1 LRFLTEQFQK
11 FKEVHSQANQTDLSI
26 TELSKLV
33 KKLPMLTKEIEKY
46 SLHLSLTN
54 ECIYEYNEKRIKMSE
69 FEQDI
74 AMGIDLNGEKVKDFT
89 YEMVQLLLDDDFA
102 KNDKLRLIMLYLL
115 NKNGILQKHIITYLS
130 HAEIDDT
137 KSEKAILNLSKLG
150 FDIVKPDSSNISN
163 NIIRLKYFI
172 YYIFFILF

>member
-1 LRFLTEQFQK
+1 
-11 FKEVHSQANQTDLSI
+11 
-26 TELSKLV
+26 
-33 KKLPMLTKEIEKY
+33 
-46 SLHLSLTN
+46 
-54 ECIYEYNEKRIKMSE
+54 MSE